1 MIQIIAGLENVEALI
16 NHPVHLS
23 SNGLSAFIPF
33 CFFGDDLSVTGKILG
48 DFKVPTCNLFRETV
62 VGGEVCYEADL
73 NQFKK
78 NTNWE
83 DSLQGGFGLIIDTNQ
98 EYDVK
103 HLLRKKEER
112 KEEKNKTFKILKP
125 SEKKFHIMLKTISK

>member
-1 MIQIIAGLENVEALI
+1 MI
-16 NHPVHLS
+16 
-23 SNGLSAFIPF
+23 
-33 CFFGDDLSVTGKILG
+33 
-48 DFKVPTCNLFRETV
+48 
-62 VGGEVCYEADL
+62 GGEVCYEADL

-103 HLLRKKEER
+103 YLLRKKEER

-125 SEKKFHIMLKTISK
+125 SEKKFHITLKTISK